1 MQRQR
6 PLGEERAAP
15 DCWFCAL
22 LRQSGL
28 GFVPFAVSSE
38 RPRMRFT
45 GHMVLPI
52 KIAKTILAS
61 QGLAAS
67 WHPQGAVDQRI
78 MIILAIC
85 GGRWQAGRRLRW

>member
-1 MQRQR
+1 
-6 PLGEERAAP
+6 
-15 DCWFCAL
+15 
-22 LRQSGL
+22 
-28 GFVPFAVSSE
+28 
-38 RPRMRFT
+38 MRFT

-78 MIILAIC
+78 MNILAIC
-85 GGRWQAGRRLRW
+85 GGR